1 MSTDSNPHPSNEFD
15 RANSAADN
23 ARPDITA
30 ARSNVPG
37 SNLDDIN
44 SNTGNTGNVTSF
56 PAPSWQD
63 AIKLTQPNAGQPDL
77 SQPVTPRPDLSQPV
91 TTGQQTWQAQPQSQA
106 YRPQPQQHMGP
117 PPTGQPI
124 ATQTP
129 QPTTAQP
136 PLWQPT
142 VWTGTDQPRADA
154 EKESKGEE
162 LHMAWFYTKFAL
174 FCWVFAIGGLYF
186 QLDQYDG
193 RIALDTI
200 MPALL
205 FGIPAIITTVVAGAS
220 FYRWYGLHR
229 TRNPYQGLIGVV
241 GKDIAAAVGGK
252 SLKMPNY
259 DQDGDPA
266 HDKIR
271 RVLFDPTANA
281 TVRFP
286 VFIPVDL
293 WRRCAEI
300 AERNA
305 TGSSAGNADSNLTG
319 LDKALSDHLDQMEAA
334 GKISPS
340 FREHLD
346 QKTDGER
353 RHTAYIVLHVAN
365 GQASIVGIDPLR
377 TFEQRAE
384 FDEKGASKCVTGG
397 RYDGYAKAIIV
408 GRQAN
413 DHDDLMASR

>member
-1 MSTDSNPHPSNEFD
+1 MSTDSSPHPFNDFD

-23 ARPDITA
+23 ARPDINA
-30 ARSNVPG
+30 ARSNVPD
-37 SNLDDIN
+37 SDLDGID
-44 SNTGNTGNVTSF
+44 SNTDNVASF

-63 AIKLTQPNAGQPDL
+63 AIKLTQTDL
-77 SQPVTPRPDLSQPV
+77 SQPI
-91 TTGQQTWQAQPQSQA
+91 TTGQSSQQP
-106 YRPQPQQHMGP
+106 YPQPQQYPQPQLHMGP

-124 ATQTP
+124 ATQPPAGQATFPP
-129 QPTTAQP
+129 QPAVVQPQSQLATAQP

-154 EKESKGEE
+154 EKDSKGEE

-186 QLDQYDG
+186 QLEQYDG

-220 FYRWYGLHR
+220 FYRWYGLRR

-271 RVLFDPTANA
+271 RVLFEPTANA

-286 VFIPVDL
+286 VFIPVEL

-305 TGSSAGNADSNLTG
+305 TGGSTGNNTDSNLTG

-340 FREHLD
+340 FRKHLD

-397 RYDGYAKAIIV
+397 RYDGYAKAIII
-408 GRQAN
+408 GRQAD
-413 DHDDLMASR
+413 DHDYLMASR